1 MGMMD
6 MALNLFLP
14 EWFQLHPLPE
24 RYQYQCTFTTQR
36 VAYFSAQRS
45 QIAFLPL
52 MGVLSFLALGFRYLK
67 VNGHLD
73 FDW

>member
-14 EWFQLHPLPE
+14 ERFQLHPLPE
-24 RYQYQCTFTTQR
+24 RYQYRCTFATQQA
-36 VAYFSAQRS
+36 AYFSAWRS

-52 MGVLSFLALGFRYLK
+52 MGALSFLVLGF
-67 VNGHLD
+67 
-73 FDW
+73 